1 MDVRKIGSNNC
12 SRTSKIIR
20 DKFKDYFVNGGAVD
34 LAMGHCKQTVSEKCS
49 NTDQKTL
56 HIWTLFTQ

>member
-49 NTDQKTL
+49 NTD
-56 HIWTLFTQ
+56 